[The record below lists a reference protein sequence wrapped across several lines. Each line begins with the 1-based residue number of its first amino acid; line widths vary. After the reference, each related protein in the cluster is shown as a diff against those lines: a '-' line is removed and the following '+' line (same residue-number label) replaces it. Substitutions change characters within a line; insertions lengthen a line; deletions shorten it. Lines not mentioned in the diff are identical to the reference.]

1 MASAPVRLSTE
12 RPWFQEKFLL
22 GLSPL
27 DYLKSLL
34 RPVDIVFGLILAIG
48 YPIIVYRFAYG
59 LGSATNL
66 SQATPWGLW
75 IGLDMLSGVALAAG
89 GYTIATTVHVFGMEE
104 YHPIVRPAVLTG
116 FLGYLFAVIGLIADL
131 GRPWNLWVPMVASY
145 GTTSVMFEVAWCVA
159 VYSAVL
165 FLEFSPSLL
174 EWLGL
179 DKWRARVVKLT
190 LGLTVLGMVL
200 STLHQSSLGALF
212 LMAPTK
218 LHPLWY
224 STYVPVFFFISSLCA
239 GIAMVIVESGLSH
252 RLFTHRLD
260 RGHHVDLD
268 SLTLGLAKAGAV
280 VLFAYFFL
288 KLQGL
293 ADGGHWA
300 LLNTPY
306 GYWFLFEVLGFVLL
320 PSLLFAYGARNGK
333 VRLVRGV
340 AAWTVL
346 GVVVNR
352 LNVSIIAMN
361 WNSPDRYVPSA
372 MEVMTSITIIATGV
386 LVFRW
391 IVNRMPVLA
400 ELPEYRG
407 SSH

>member
-1 MASAPVRLSTE
+1 MASAPASALTQRD
-12 RPWFQEKFLL
+12 WFQEKFLL
-22 GLSPL
+22 GLRPR

-34 RPVDIVFGLILAIG
+34 SPIDLTIALILAVG
-48 YPIIVYRFAYG
+48 YPIIVYRFMYG
-59 LGSATNL
+59 LGAVTNL
-66 SQATPWGLW
+66 SQISPWGLW
-75 IGLDMLSGVALAAG
+75 IGFDMLSGIALAAG
-89 GYTIATTVHVFGMEE
+89 GYTIATTVHVFGMED
-104 YHPIVRPAVLTG
+104 YHPIVRPAILTG

-131 GRPWNLWVPMVASY
+131 GRPWNLWVPIVASY

-179 DKWRARVVKLT
+179 DKWRARIVRVT

-224 STYVPVFFFISSLCA
+224 STYIPVFFFVSSLCA
-239 GIAMVIVESGLSH
+239 GIAMVMVESGLSH
-252 RLFTHRLD
+252 RAFRHRID
-260 RGHHVDLD
+260 PSAHVDLD
-268 SLTLGLAKAGAV
+268 GLTLGLAKAGAV

-300 LLNTPY
+300 LLATPY
-306 GYWFLFEVLGFVLL
+306 GLWFLVEVLGFVLL
-320 PSLLFAYGARNGK
+320 PSLLFAYGARTAR
-333 VRLVRGV
+333 VRLVRWV

-346 GVVVNR
+346 GVVINR

-361 WNSPDRYVPSA
+361 WTSPERYVPSV
-372 MEVMTSITIIATGV
+372 MELVTSLTIITTGV
-386 LVFRW
+386 MVYRW

-400 ELPEYRG
+400 ELPKYRG
-407 SSH
+407 TSH

>member
-1 MASAPVRLSTE
+1 MHPVE
-12 RPWFQEKFLL
+12 
-22 GLSPL
+22 
-27 DYLKSLL
+27 YLKSLL
-34 RPVDIVFGLILAIG
+34 RPADLTIALILLIG
-48 YPIIVYRFAYG
+48 YAIIVYRFVYG
-59 LGSATNL
+59 LGAATNL
-66 SQATPWGLW
+66 SQSTPWGLW

-89 GYTIATTVHVFGMEE
+89 GYTIATTVHVFGLEE

-131 GRPWNLWVPMVASY
+131 GRPWNLWVPMIGSY

-159 VYSAVL
+159 VYTTVL
-165 FLEFSPSLL
+165 FLEFSPPLL

-179 DKWRARVVKLT
+179 SKFRAMILKAT

-224 STYVPVFFFISSLCA
+224 STYIPVFFFISSICA
-239 GIAMVIVESGLSH
+239 GISMVMVESGLAH
-252 RLFTHRLD
+252 HAF
-260 RGHHVDLD
+260 RGRIDPNEHVDLD
-268 SLTLGLAKAGAV
+268 GLTLGLAKAGAV

-306 GYWFLFEVLGFVLL
+306 GLWFLVETVGFVLL
-320 PSLLFAYGARNGK
+320 PSLLFAYGARSGK
-333 VRLVRGV
+333 ATFVRWV
-340 AAWTVL
+340 AAWVVL

-352 LNVSIIAMN
+352 LNVSIVAMN
-361 WNSPDRYVPSA
+361 WQAADRYVPAA
-372 MEVMTSITIIATGV
+372 MEIFTSLTIITTGV
-386 LVFRW
+386 MVYRW
-391 IVNRMPVLA
+391 IVNRMPVLS

-407 SSH
+407 TSH

>member
-1 MASAPVRLSTE
+1 MASATAPAFAQ

-22 GLSPL
+22 GMRPGE
-27 DYLKSLL
+27 YLKSLL
-34 RPVDIVFGLILAIG
+34 SPVDITFALILAIG
-48 YPIIVYRFAYG
+48 WPIIVYRFMYG
-59 LGSATNL
+59 LGYATNL
-66 SQATPWGLW
+66 TQATPWGLW

-89 GYTIATTVHVFGMEE
+89 GYTIATTVHVFGMED

-159 VYSAVL
+159 IYSTVL

-179 DKWRARVVKLT
+179 DEWRARVVKLT

-224 STYVPVFFFISSLCA
+224 STYIPVFFFVSSLCA

-252 RLFTHRLD
+252 RAFQHRID
-260 RGHHVDLD
+260 HTQHVDLD
-268 SLTLGLAKAGAV
+268 GLTLGLAKAGAV

-293 ADGGHWA
+293 ADGGHWE
-300 LLNTPY
+300 LLGTPY
-306 GYWFLFEVLGFVLL
+306 GMWYLVEVVGFVLL

-346 GVVVNR
+346 GVVLNR

-361 WNSPDRYVPSA
+361 WNAAERYVPSA
-372 MEVMTSITIIATGV
+372 MEVITSITIIATGV

-407 SSH
+407 TSH

>member
-1 MASAPVRLSTE
+1 MASAPVRLSAE
-12 RPWFQEKFLL
+12 RPWFQERFLL

-34 RPVDIVFGLILAIG
+34 RPVDLVFGLILAIG
-48 YPIIVYRFAYG
+48 YPIIIYRFVYG
-59 LGSATNL
+59 LGAATNL
-66 SQATPWGLW
+66 SQTTPWGLW
-75 IGLDMLSGVALAAG
+75 IGLDMLSGIALAAG
-89 GYTIATTVHVFGMEE
+89 GYTIATTVHVFGMKQ
-104 YHPIVRPAVLTG
+104 YHPIVRPAILTG
-116 FLGYLFAVIGLIADL
+116 FLGYLFAVIGLVADL
-131 GRPWNLWVPMVASY
+131 GRPWNLWVPMIASY

-159 VYSAVL
+159 LYSTVL

-190 LGLTVLGMVL
+190 LGLTVLGMLL

-224 STYVPVFFFISSLCA
+224 STYVPVFFFVSSLCA

-252 RLFTHRLD
+252 RLFAHRVD
-260 RGHHVDLD
+260 HSSHMDLD
-268 SLTLGLAKAGAV
+268 ALTLGLAKAGAV

-320 PSLLFAYGARNGK
+320 PSLLFAYGARSGR

-352 LNVSIIAMN
+352 LNVAIIAMN
-361 WNSPDRYVPSA
+361 WNVPERYFPSG
-372 MEVMTSITIIATGV
+372 MEIMTSITIIATGV
-386 LVFRW
+386 LVFRF